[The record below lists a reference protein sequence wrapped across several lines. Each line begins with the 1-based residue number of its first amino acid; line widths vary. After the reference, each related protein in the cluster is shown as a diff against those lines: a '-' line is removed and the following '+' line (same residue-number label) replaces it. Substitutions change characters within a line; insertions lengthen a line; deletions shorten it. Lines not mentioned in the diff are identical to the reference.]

1 MSLTAEEKRAQLEQ
15 VPLFRDCSAE
25 VLDQLASATAEFEFR
40 ADAPIVQQGQVG
52 NGLYI
57 IVTGGARIVAGSEE
71 LARFGPGDFFGEL
84 SVIDQRPRTATAYA
98 IGPTVCLALASWDLV
113 AVLERE
119 PRLAMNLLQE
129 LASRLRAADAHLR
142 H

>member
-1 MSLTAEEKRAQLEQ
+1 MPLTFQEKRAGLES
-15 VPLFRDCSAE
+15 VPLFRDSSSE
-25 VLDQLASATAEFEFR
+25 VLDRLAETMTEFEFA

-57 IVTGGARIVAGSEE
+57 VVSGGVRIVAGSDE
-71 LARFGPGDFFGEL
+71 LARLGPGEFFGEL
-84 SVIDQRPRTATAYA
+84 SVIDQQPRAASVYA
-98 IGPTVCLALASWDLV
+98 VGETVCLALASWDLM

-119 PRLAMNLLQE
+119 PHVALNMLKGLA
-129 LASRLRAADAHLR
+129 ARLRTADAQLR